1 MRMKFEEV
9 LEKAKKDEITK
20 GEALFLFESAN
31 DWITVSQ
38 LISTA
43 SYVRDK
49 NLGRFFKLDA
59 FILSSNKGCK
69 TNPPCG
75 YCGQASQKFK
85 LFAKVATPKE
95 VVESAKI
102 AEQLGFNGVQCGGGC
117 SGYKGAEAVEDTK
130 IVKESTTLDVF
141 VNYGADMS
149 EENILTLK
157 QLGVGRIG
165 CSLETINE
173 DLFKK
178 IKPGDSLNERKKVAQ
193 LIDTHGVKLA
203 TGIMIGIGESYLDRV
218 NHIFY
223 LKNFENL
230 STIYI
235 SGFFPIPGTPM
246 EGYIPATPIE
256 IAKTMAITRLAHPYA
271 DLDGSFGR
279 DDHLQLWIMAGTNR
293 RIIHGIFESKNKSG
307 FTKHF
312 YGEPKQIG
320 ENFIFIDTLPIY
332 LNMIK
337 QMGLNPD
344 LNQRGDKKREK
355 TKKV

>member
-1 MRMKFEEV
+1 MKFNETLEE
-9 LEKAKKDEITK
+9 AKEREITK
-20 GEALFLFESAN
+20 EEALFLFESAN
-31 DWITVSQ
+31 DWIKISQ
-38 LISTA
+38 LLSTA

-69 TNPPCG
+69 TYPSCR
-75 YCGQASQKFK
+75 YCGQASQKSKF
-85 LFAKVATPKE
+85 FTKVATPRE
-95 VVESAKI
+95 VAESAKI
-102 AEQLGFNGVQCGGGC
+102 AEQIGFKGVQCGGGC

-130 IVKESTTLDVF
+130 IVKESTNLDVF

-149 EENILTLK
+149 DEHILKLK

-165 CSLETINE
+165 CSFETINE

-178 IKPGDSLNERKKVAQ
+178 IKPGDSLYERKKVAQ
-193 LIDTHGVKLA
+193 LIDERGVSLA
-203 TGIMIGIGESYLDRV
+203 TGIMIGIGESYVDRV
-218 NHIFY
+218 KHIFY
-223 LKNFENL
+223 LKNFKNL

-246 EGYIPATPIE
+246 EGYPPATSID

-293 RIIHGIFESKNKSG
+293 RIIHGIFESKNRIAFSR
-307 FTKHF
+307 HF
-312 YGEPKQIG
+312 YGEPKQTG
-320 ENFIFIDTLPIY
+320 KDFSFINTLPIY
-332 LNMIK
+332 ANIIK
-337 QMGLNPD
+337 EMGLKPD
-344 LNQRGDKKREK
+344 LNQSADKK
-355 TKKV
+355 

>member
-1 MRMKFEEV
+1 MKFEEV
-9 LEKAKKDEITK
+9 LEKAREDEITK
-20 GEALFLFESAN
+20 EEAQFLFESAN
-31 DWITVSQ
+31 EWVKISQ
-38 LISTA
+38 LLSTA

-69 TNPPCG
+69 TNPSCR

-85 LFAKVATPKE
+85 LFAKVATSEE
-95 VVESAKI
+95 VAESAKI

-117 SGYKGAEAVEDTK
+117 SGYKGTEAVEDTK

-173 DLFKK
+173 GLFKK
-178 IKPGDSLNERKKVAQ
+178 IKPGDNLNERKKVAQ
-193 LIDTHGVKLA
+193 LIDKHGVKLA
-203 TGIMIGIGESYLDRV
+203 TGIMIGIGESDLDRV

-246 EGYIPATPIE
+246 DGYPPATPIE
-256 IAKTMAITRLAHPYA
+256 IAKTMAITRLAHSHI
-271 DLDGSFGR
+271 DIDGSFGR

-293 RIIHGIFESKNKSG
+293 RIIHGIFESKNKIA

-320 ENFIFIDTLPIY
+320 EDFIFINTLPIY

-337 QMGLNPD
+337 QMGLKQAD
-344 LNQRGDKKREK
+344 GS
-355 TKKV
+355 

>member
-1 MRMKFEEV
+1 MKFEEV
-9 LEKAKKDEITK
+9 LEKAREDEITK
-20 GEALFLFESAN
+20 EEAQFLFESAN
-31 DWITVSQ
+31 EWIKISQ
-38 LISTA
+38 LLSTA

-49 NLGRFFKLDA
+49 NLGRVFKLDA

-69 TNPPCG
+69 TDPSCR
-75 YCGQASQKFK
+75 YCGQASQKSKF
-85 LFAKVATPKE
+85 FTKVATPSE
-95 VVESAKI
+95 VAESAKI
-102 AEQLGFNGVQCGGGC
+102 AEQIGFKGVQCGGGC
-117 SGYKGAEAVEDTK
+117 SGYKGTEAVEDTK
-130 IVKESTTLDVF
+130 IVRDSSNLDVF

-149 EENILTLK
+149 EENILKLK

-165 CSLETINE
+165 CSFETINE
-173 DLFKK
+173 GLFKK
-178 IKPGDSLNERKKVAQ
+178 IKPGDSLDERKKVAQ
-193 LIDTHGVKLA
+193 LIDEHGVSLA
-203 TGIMIGIGESYLDRV
+203 TGMMIGIGESYIDRV

-223 LKNFENL
+223 LKNFKNV

-246 EGYIPATPIE
+246 EGYASATAIE

-279 DDHLQLWIMAGTNR
+279 DDQLQLWIMAGTNR
-293 RIIHGIFESKNKSG
+293 RIIHGIFESKNKIAFSR
-307 FTKHF
+307 HF

-320 ENFIFIDTLPIY
+320 EDFIFIDTLPIY